1 LAFALGCVGWI
12 GGFALAG
19 WIMADIAVLAALY
32 GAAILAGAF
41 LLAAGV
47 ISISGWVERGR

>member
-1 LAFALGCVGWI
+1 
-12 GGFALAG
+12 
-19 WIMADIAVLAALY
+19 MADIAVLAALY

-47 ISISGWVERGR
+47 IWITGWVERGR